1 MSNASQ
7 PNPSIE
13 ERFARLEEQFH
24 ALRAEVLGLR
34 SQSKDW
40 RRAVG
45 TMPDDEISR
54 SAEQFGREWRK
65 RANEKND

>member
-7 PNPSIE
+7 SSPSIE

-24 ALRAEVLGLR
+24 ALRTEVLGLR
-34 SQSKDW
+34 PQTKDW

-45 TMPDDEISR
+45 VMPDDEISR
-54 SAEQFGREWRK
+54 SAQQLGREWRQ
-65 RANEKND
+65 RDDEKNH